1 MKKIIIV
8 SGSVAT
14 GKTTVAKKLAKKY
27 KAKYIDVNRLIKEN
41 KLYDSYDK
49 KDKSYVVDIKKL
61 NKFLIS
67 LIKKSNESLVID
79 SHLSHYLPKKYV
91 DLCVVVKCE
100 LKKLKKRLEKREYG
114 KKKIKENLEVEI
126 FDVCLTEA
134 KERGHKIKI
143 INS

>member
-8 SGSVAT
+8 TGSVAA

-27 KAKYIDVNRLIKEN
+27 KAKYVDVNKLIKEN
-41 KLYDSYDK
+41 KLYDYYDK

-61 NKFLIS
+61 NKFLIN
-67 LIKKSNESLVID
+67 LIKKSKESLVID

-100 LKKLKKRLEKREYG
+100 LKKLKKRLEKRKYSN
-114 KKKIKENLEVEI
+114 KKIKENLEVEI

-134 KERGHKIKI
+134 KERGHKLKI
-143 INS
+143 VYS

>member
-8 SGSVAT
+8 TGSVSA
-14 GKTTVAKKLAKKY
+14 GKTTIAKKLAKKY
-27 KAKYIDVNRLIKEN
+27 KAKYIDVNKLIKEN

-49 KDKSYVVDIKKL
+49 KDKSYIVDIKKL

-67 LIKKSNESLVID
+67 LIKKSKESLIID

-100 LKKLKKRLEKREYG
+100 LKKLKKRLAKRVYG
-114 KKKIKENLEVEI
+114 KEKIKENLEVEI

-134 KERGHKIKI
+134 QERGHKIKVI
-143 INS
+143 YS